1 MAPHIHAQ
9 FDFVVSVFIVYRKQV
24 LLVHHKSYDEWLPIG
39 GHIEMDED
47 PEQALY
53 REIKEE
59 CGLKVRI
66 LAKKPAIN
74 HAGVKALLTPEY
86 LDVHRINKEHNHIAF
101 VYFGLANSPKVRLH
115 VREHKNFVWLSRRE
129 LKSPVYRLSKSILFY
144 CQKALEAAE
153 RKPKLI

>member
-9 FDFVVSVFIVYRKQV
+9 FDFVVSVFIIHKGRV

-59 CGLKVRI
+59 CGLRVRI
-66 LAKKPAIN
+66 LAHKPAIN
-74 HAGVKALLTPEY
+74 HPGVKALLTPSY
-86 LDVHRINKEHNHIAF
+86 MDVHRIDKVHRHIAF
-101 VYFGLANSPKVRLH
+101 VYFGLARSARVRLH
-115 VREHKNFVWLSRRE
+115 EREHKSFVWLKRSE
-129 LKSPVYRLSKSILFY
+129 LKKKCYRLSKSIRFY
-144 CQKALEAAE
+144 CEKAFDAAE
-153 RKPKLI
+153 HQTEIS